1 MSQMKEQNQTTAR
14 HVSKNGCKNMMPD
27 REFKVA
33 ITKILTGPEKREED
47 VSKSLNK
54 ETKEEPIREEEHN
67 T

>member
-14 HVSKNGCKNMMPD
+14 HVSKNGCKNMPD

>member
-1 MSQMKEQNQTTAR
+1 
-14 HVSKNGCKNMMPD
+14 MPD

-47 VSKSLNK
+47 VSKSLIK
-54 ETKEEPIREEEHN
+54 ETKEEPIRDEEHN